1 MTIRVSIAIQSHL
14 SDAAIEMSFNPEQAN
29 RRIQFVK
36 WLVMLFPD
44 TSVQVEESELNEI
57 YRNRVLKQET
67 ANNWMMLVHTL
78 MRNRTCGIGVCRLW
92 VFFHD

>member
-14 SDAAIEMSFNPEQAN
+14 SDAAIEMSFNPEQAD

-67 ANNWMMLVHTL
+67 ANN
-78 MRNRTCGIGVCRLW
+78 
-92 VFFHD
+92 

>member
-44 TSVQVEESELNEI
+44 TSVQVEESDL
-57 YRNRVLKQET
+57 
-67 ANNWMMLVHTL
+67 
-78 MRNRTCGIGVCRLW
+78 
-92 VFFHD
+92 

>member
-14 SDAAIEMSFNPEQAN
+14 SDAANEINFNPEQAN

-44 TSVQVEESELNEI
+44 TSMQVEESELYDI
-57 YRNRVLKQET
+57 YVNRVLKQET
-67 ANNWMMLVHTL
+67 AN
-78 MRNRTCGIGVCRLW
+78 I
-92 VFFHD
+92 